1 MKEWDILCTKGI
13 TPNPG
18 CDCGAPNQNMDHIIR
33 ECLKRKF
40 GGKLEDIFNATP
52 EDIEWVKSLDIML

>member
-1 MKEWDILCTKGI
+1 MHKWGI

-18 CDCGAPNQNMDHIIR
+18 CDCGAPNQNIDHIIR
-33 ECLKRKF
+33 ECPKRKF

-52 EDIEWVKSLDIML
+52 EAIEWVESLDIML